1 MSKKAIMLGIYA
13 INLIV
18 FVICSML
25 WFCMYP
31 IDTVEKNKTT
41 VTVKWKTALDHDAYI
56 DTLYEI
62 ADEISS
68 DLMLRNLTDDY
79 QFQYYRTENDP
90 DFIAL
95 EGLDPS
101 QQYATDPQNGEQKIR
116 GFFFL
121 TDSDFTIAP
130 LRLLKGTETDLSIQE
145 FQIPNNKVNDFS
157 KAVTVRGLEI
167 NTEQGAST
175 GSDFSFLYRAMAA
188 LAFFL
193 IVSIVFYAFSRSKDM
208 IVKKTMGFSDRNIVT
223 AEIKENALLL
233 LLITAGIL
241 LSAFVVFSVLAGIS
255 STLYYLKKSI
265 AQVLLYLLGAFLLF
279 VIFILFVST
288 QCSISSSK
296 GKSFNKQ
303 LFVFTVVFKTV
314 TVIFLGI
321 AMTELF
327 RDCSRIFTMYHATKK
342 TADLVA
348 GYAETELNAR
358 LENPA
363 HNPEKYAP
371 IFLSFYHE
379 MHDDHNFIIADFNH
393 LIYDLEAGSATA
405 KNYNAVINDNYL
417 DTFDTVYG
425 TDGKPIHSDA
435 LMKGKFNF
443 LIPEHYDPSNIL
455 NKYIS
460 ADNYS
465 EDDFHFIRFADS
477 SKFFTFSNS
486 IQNGYVGGSR
496 IVAEVFD
503 PDLFYSYES
512 TRTACGSL
520 ESFYSTS
527 GFYTYDSASDQDPY
541 YQILPIIRKTG
552 MDKIFISS
560 PSVKQQFMNDLK
572 FYRNSMIVTLVQLL
586 VILFAFIVI
595 VVYAAELDYKIY
607 AKDYSIKCVTGYS
620 FLDIFIMR
628 IIFKLIVLPVLV
640 IMPSV
645 SLPVALCCVLSELVI
660 YVICMKKRIG
670 KNTVTILKGE

>member
-1 MSKKAIMLGIYA
+1 MLGIYA
-13 INLIV
+13 VNLIA

-31 IDTVEKNKTT
+31 IDTVEKDKTT

-62 ADEISS
+62 ADEISGDFMIS
-68 DLMLRNLTDDY
+68 ILTDDY
-79 QFQYYRTENDP
+79 QFRYFRTENDP

-101 QQYATDPQNGEQKIR
+101 QQYATDPQNGEHKIR

-121 TDSDFTIAP
+121 TDSDFQIAP
-130 LRLLKGTETDLSIQE
+130 LRLLKGTDTDLSVQQ
-145 FQIPNNKVNDFS
+145 FLIPNDKVNDFS
-157 KAVTVRGLEI
+157 RAVATRGLELS
-167 NTEQGAST
+167 TEKGVSIV
-175 GSDFSFLYRAMAA
+175 SDFSFLYRVMAA

-208 IVKKTMGFSDRNIVT
+208 IVKKTMGYSDWNIVA
-223 AEIKENALLL
+223 AEMKENALLL

-241 LSAFVVFSVLAGIS
+241 LSAFVVFSVFAGVS

-265 AQVLLYLLGAFLLF
+265 AQVLLYLVSTLLLF
-279 VIFILFVST
+279 VVFIFLVST

-303 LFVFTVVFKTV
+303 LFAFTVVFKTV

-327 RDCSRIFTMYHATKK
+327 QNCSQFFTMYHATKK
-342 TADLVA
+342 TADLVDS
-348 GYAETELNAR
+348 YAETEMNVR
-358 LENPA
+358 LEDPLKL
-363 HNPEKYAP
+363 PEKYAP
-371 IFLSFYHE
+371 ILLDFYHE
-379 MHDDHNFIIADFNH
+379 MHDDHNFIIADFTH
-393 LIYDLEAGSATA
+393 LVYDLKEGKAIA
-405 KNYNAVINDNYL
+405 KNYAVTINDNYL

-435 LMKGKFNF
+435 LMKGKYNF
-443 LIPEHYDPSNIL
+443 LIPEHYDPSEL
-455 NKYIS
+455 LDRYTSHGHFSK
-460 ADNYS
+460 
-465 EDDFHFIRFADS
+465 EDFNFIRCSES
-477 SKFFTFSNS
+477 SKFFTFSNAM
-486 IQNGYVGGSR
+486 QNGYVGGSR

-503 PDLFYSYES
+503 PDLFYSHES
-512 TRTACGSL
+512 VMSSCGMLGSY
-520 ESFYSTS
+520 YSNS
-527 GFYTYDSASDQDPY
+527 GFYTYDTASDQDPY

-560 PSVKQQFMNDLK
+560 PSVKQQFMNDLMH
-572 FYRNSMIVTLVQLL
+572 YRNVMVFTLGQLL
-586 VILFAFIVI
+586 MILFAFIVI

>member
-13 INLIV
+13 INLIA

-31 IDTVEKNKTT
+31 INTVEKDKTT

-62 ADEISS
+62 ADEISG

-101 QQYATDPQNGEQKIR
+101 QQYATAPQNGQQKIR

-121 TDSDFTIAP
+121 MDSDFQIAP
-130 LRLLKGTETDLSIQE
+130 LRLLKGTDTDLSIQE
-145 FQIPNNKVNDFS
+145 FQVSSDKLNDFS
-157 KAVTVRGLEI
+157 RAAAARGLELS
-167 NTEQGAST
+167 TEKGVAVV
-175 GSDFSFLYRAMAA
+175 SDFSFLYRAMAA

-193 IVSIVFYAFSRSKDM
+193 IISIVFYAFSRSKDM
-208 IVKKTMGFSDRNIVT
+208 IVKKTMGFSDRNIVA
-223 AEIKENALLL
+223 AEMKENALL

-241 LSAFVVFSVLAGIS
+241 LSAFVVFSVLAGVS

-265 AQVLLYLLGAFLLF
+265 AQVLLYLLGTFLLF
-279 VIFILFVST
+279 IIFIFWVSM
-288 QCSISSSK
+288 QCSSISSK

-327 RDCSRIFTMYHATKK
+327 QNCSQFFTMYHATKK
-342 TADLVA
+342 TADLVD
-348 GYAETELNAR
+348 GYAETEMNVR
-358 LENPA
+358 LEDPMKL
-363 HNPEKYAP
+363 PEKYAP
-371 IFLSFYHE
+371 ILLDFYHE
-379 MHDDHNFIIADFNH
+379 MHDDHNFIIADFNY
-393 LIYDLEAGSATA
+393 LVYDLKEGKAIA
-405 KNYNAVINDNYL
+405 KNYNVTINDNYL

-425 TDGKPIHSDA
+425 TDGKPIHPDF
-435 LMKGKFNF
+435 LIEGKFNY
-443 LIPEHYDPSNIL
+443 LIPEHYDPSEIL
-455 NKYIS
+455 KKYTSHGQYSKEDFNFIR
-460 ADNYS
+460 YS
-465 EDDFHFIRFADS
+465 ES
-477 SKFFTFSNS
+477 SKFFTFSNAM
-486 IQNGYVGGSR
+486 QNGYIGGSR
-496 IVAEVFD
+496 IVAEVFN
-503 PDLFYSYES
+503 PDLFYSRES
-512 TRTACGSL
+512 TMSSCGMLGSY
-520 ESFYSTS
+520 YSNS
-527 GFYTYDSASDQDPY
+527 GFYTYDPASDQDPY

-552 MDKIFISS
+552 LDKIFISS
-560 PSVKQQFMNDLK
+560 PSVKQQFMSDLK
-572 FYRNSMIVTLVQLL
+572 HYQNVMIFTLVQLL

-595 VVYAAELDYKIY
+595 VVYATELDYKIY

-620 FLDIFIMR
+620 FLNIFIMR
-628 IIFKLIVLPVLV
+628 IVFKLVVLPVLV

-645 SLPVALCCVLSELVI
+645 SLPVALFCVLSELVI